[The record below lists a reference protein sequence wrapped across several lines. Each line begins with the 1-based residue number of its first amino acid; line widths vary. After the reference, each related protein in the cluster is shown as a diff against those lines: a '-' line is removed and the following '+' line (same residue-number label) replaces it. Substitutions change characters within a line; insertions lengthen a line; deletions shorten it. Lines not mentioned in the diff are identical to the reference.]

1 MFQVFLL
8 PFPFIFNGGKIPL
21 FFPTGNLQGFTRL
34 KQRAEQGKDSNFR
47 SSDISKSPGS
57 QEGNSL
63 EPVGQTNSSLQP
75 APWEA
80 EGLCSPG
87 GAAGKQEP
95 TWPSWRARRR
105 RGAGRTAHAFRR
117 YLKEEENS
125 PNRAEIKM
133 RRGPFVYLRVAHY
146 CSCTLIEEHFLPVPN
161 EPRTADAQ

>member
-34 KQRAEQGKDSNFR
+34 KKRAKQGKDSNFR

-63 EPVGQTNSSLQP
+63 EPVGQTNSSLQA

-80 EGLCSPG
+80 EGFCSHG

-105 RGAGRTAHAFRR
+105 TGAGRTTRAFRR
-117 YLKEEENS
+117 YLKKEKNS
-125 PNRAEIKM
+125 PNTAEIKI
-133 RRGPFVYLRVAHY
+133 RCGLLVYLKVIHY
-146 CSCTLIEEHFLPVPN
+146 CYYTLIEKHFLPVPN